1 MTKDAFYVAST
12 LADVSTTVMPWIR
25 HNIYGILQILVF
37 VVCFTFIIVLQ
48 IKKNPDAK
56 RLADAS
62 SRLFTGR
69 YTKYIVIIVMSLSM
83 ILSLVKLLRVL
94 FAKE

>member
-1 MTKDAFYVAST
+1 MTSDALYAACT
-12 LADVSTTVMPWIR
+12 LADTSTTVLPWIR

-48 IKKNPDAK
+48 IKKHPDGK
-56 RLADAS
+56 RFAEAS

-69 YTKYIVIIVMSLSM
+69 YTKYIVIVVMSLSM
-83 ILSLVKLLRVL
+83 IKSIVKLLQIL

>member
-1 MTKDAFYVAST
+1 VISDALYAAST
-12 LADVSTTVMPWIR
+12 LANASTTLGPWLS
-25 HNIYGILQILVF
+25 HNIYGILQVLVF

-48 IKKNPDAK
+48 IKKHPDGK
-56 RLADAS
+56 RFADAS

-83 ILSLVKLLRVL
+83 ILSIFKLLHVL

>member
-1 MTKDAFYVAST
+1 MTSDALYATTTLANAST
-12 LADVSTTVMPWIR
+12 TWVPWIK

-48 IKKNPDAK
+48 IKKDPDGK
-56 RLADAS
+56 RFADAS

-83 ILSLVKLLRVL
+83 ILSIVKLLLVL

>member
-1 MTKDAFYVAST
+1 MISDAFYAAST
-12 LADVSTTVMPWIR
+12 LANVSTRWEPWIR

-48 IKKNPDAK
+48 IKKHPDGK
-56 RLADAS
+56 RFAEAS
-62 SRLFTGR
+62 SRLFAGR
-69 YTKYIVIIVMSLSM
+69 YTKYIVIVVMSLSM
-83 ILSLVKLLRVL
+83 ILSIVKLLRVL